1 MLQTCQ
7 YCDAIRGCHHLQ
19 GPDGR
24 FVPEAVITGEDFRPC
39 PDWKAVG
46 ALQQETRDKMYSYC
60 GGGYLKALFEL
71 PGVALSSLRE
81 TEKEVAEMEQRQID
95 ETPDFFSMI
104 VQGMPSSEREA
115 QLRYEDEVVID
126 ENGNDVLRARPDF
139 QLKRYASDPN
149 GPVKLDALQILYW
162 DINQVIS
169 EILKAEIALGY
180 LTKDKKPKM
189 PAVTLAEPEPQQ
201 ENVEMP
207 AAKRVRVTQ
216 QSNSPVPAQ
225 AQAPAQQPAAAAPGQ
240 PGPGPVRARVFGRPP
255 PAAAPAP
262 APAQAPAPAPAP
274 AGLPPPVQGAR
285 PPVVGVQTGRVAK
298 APVRG
303 GPMQGP
309 PQTQAAPA
317 PAPAQGPVGQAVQA
331 VGADVMGI
339 LSAIHDSVVS
349 FRQEATQEIAAL
361 RAEVAALRA
370 EVADLRSKAEGFVT
384 KEFATDLATLQTDVA
399 TQTHGTFQTPKT
411 QIVRDAAGNEIEEQV
426 VDAGGNPMVDDMPLL
441 FNHQDK
447 IWAYIKGTAYDQV
460 PPQGE

>member
-1 MLQTCQ
+1 MMADVTRQIKTCQ
-7 YCDAIRGCHHLQ
+7 YCDAIMGCPHLRGQ
-19 GPDGR
+19 DGQ
-24 FVPEAVITGEDFRPC
+24 FVPEAVITELNFREC
-39 PDWKAVG
+39 PDWTTVG
-46 ALQQETRDKMYSYC
+46 TLQRETRDKMYSYC

-71 PGVALSSLRE
+71 PGVALSSLRQ
-81 TEKEVAEMEQRQID
+81 TEKEIEEMEQRQID

-104 VQGMPSSEREA
+104 VQGMPSSEREN

-207 AAKRVRVTQ
+207 AAKRVRVTSQ
-216 QSNSPVPAQ
+216 TSSPAPAQ
-225 AQAPAQQPAAAAPGQ
+225 AQAPAQPAAAAAPGQ
-240 PGPGPVRARVFGRPP
+240 PGPVRARVFGRPPP

-262 APAQAPAPAPAP
+262 APAQAPAPAPA
-274 AGLPPPVQGAR
+274 GLPPPVQGAR
-285 PPVVGVQTGRVAK
+285 PPMVGVQTGRVAR

-303 GPMQGP
+303 GGGPIQGP
-309 PQTQAAPA
+309 PQTMAAPA
-317 PAPAQGPVGQAVQA
+317 PAPT
-331 VGADVMGI
+331 
-339 LSAIHDSVVS
+339 
-349 FRQEATQEIAAL
+349 QEAGPSFDMQVFNNAVSIMDQKLDAL
-361 RAEVAALRA
+361 HAKFDALLA
-370 EVADLRSKAEGFVT
+370 KAETFVT

-411 QIVRDAAGNEIEEQV
+411 QIVRDAGGNETEEQLM
-426 VDAGGNPMVDDMPLL
+426 DAENNPMVDDMPLL
-441 FNHQDK
+441 FNHPDK

-460 PPQGE
+460 PQAGE